1 MGEAPG
7 GLAVM
12 IGSQAL
18 RDEGWRRLAVWLPGI
33 LTLAVLL
40 PIYGLTQAPGLT
52 WANYGMDG
60 GDLFAAAVNAGIP
73 HPTGYPTYI
82 LLARALLAIP
92 LGDPA
97 RRLIWLSSLGIALAA
112 GLMGILVARASG
124 KGAFAGALRGT
135 AVGLA
140 FGLAPIP
147 WSQALVIEVHGLH
160 ILFVATAL
168 ALWAGWE
175 GAAVRR
181 AGPLV
186 ALGGLC
192 GLALGNHLTF
202 GLLLPALAL
211 AYWRT
216 APRGARG
223 RWAAGSLL
231 AFGLGLGV
239 YAYLPLAARGHPSVN
254 WGDPSTW
261 QGFRWVVT
269 GGPYR
274 GLAFGLPLAE
284 IPRRVAAWAD
294 LLVGQFGL
302 LGVAVGLVGL
312 VYGRSRLPWLDR
324 ISYWMVPV
332 FSLFALGYNTAD
344 SFAYLIPAYLAFA
357 WWIGLGLQVAAE
369 RVARFGARRAALAV
383 SALLLVEI
391 GLRGPGRWRAVDAS
405 GDRAAQ
411 EFVARILAGAPPQA
425 LVITEGTEDT
435 FALWYALFGRGWRPD
450 LRVVVAPLA
459 QYGWYREGLRQTYP
473 ALAFPDS
480 YTGDP
485 RAWVDRLLARNPAP
499 VCRTHLNEAGSEE
512 RVSFLCDL

>member
-1 MGEAPG
+1 MP
-7 GLAVM
+7 
-12 IGSQAL
+12 IPIRSSIL
-18 RDEGWRRLAVWLPGI
+18 RDEGWRRLVGLLPGI

-60 GDLFAAAVNAGIP
+60 GDLFAAAATLGVP
-73 HPTGYPTYI
+73 HPTGYPTYV
-82 LLARALLAIP
+82 LLARGLLAIP

-112 GLMGILVARASG
+112 GLMATLAARASG
-124 KGAFAGALRGT
+124 KGGFAGALRGT

-147 WSQALVIEVHGLH
+147 WSQALVIEVHGLQA
-160 ILFVATAL
+160 LFVASAL

-175 GAAVRR
+175 GAEVRR

-192 GLALGNHLTF
+192 GLALGNHITF
-202 GLLLPALAL
+202 GLLLPALAF

-216 APRGARG
+216 AAMEVRG
-223 RWAAGSLL
+223 RWAVGPIL

-239 YAYLPLAARGHPSVN
+239 YAYLPLAARGHPPIN

-261 QGFRWVVT
+261 AGFRWVVT

-284 IPRRVAAWAD
+284 IPRRIAAWAD

-302 LGVAVGLVGL
+302 LGVAAGLVGL

-344 SFAYLIPAYLAFA
+344 SFDYLIPAYLGFA
-357 WWIGLGLQVAAE
+357 WWIALGLRAVAE
-369 RVARFGARRAALAV
+369 QLARFGPRRAALLA
-383 SALLLVEI
+383 SALLLAEV
-391 GLRGPGRWRAVDAS
+391 GLRVPARWRGVDAS
-405 GDRAAQ
+405 GDQAAQ
-411 EFVARILAGAPPQA
+411 EFVARILAEAPPQA
-425 LVITEGTEDT
+425 LVITEGTEDS
-435 FALWYALFGRGWRPD
+435 FALWYARYGRGWRPD

-459 QYGWYREGLRQTYP
+459 QYEWYREGLRHTYP

-480 YTGDP
+480 YSGDP
-485 RAWVDRLLARNPAP
+485 RGWVDRLLGRNPGP
-499 VCRTHLNEAGSEE
+499 VCRTHLNEARSEA
-512 RVSFLCDL
+512 RVSFRCDL